1 VLSADATIVAVPHAR
16 AAAMLEPL
24 MPGVSRGL
32 IRLGSSPIVNL
43 HVVYDRRVC
52 EEPFAAGVKT
62 PVQYLFDRTAAG
74 GAPRDCQY
82 LAVSLSAAEREMRMS
97 VDALRECYLPAL
109 RELLPRAREAKI
121 ESFLVTRE
129 HAATFRPGPG
139 VAALRPGPE
148 TTVPGL
154 YLAGAWTDTGWPA
167 TLESAVRSGRAA
179 AVSALVR
186 LGFDSTRPSDRVGA
200 PSAATTPAAQTARA

>member
-1 VLSADATIVAVPHAR
+1 
-16 AAAMLEPL
+16 
-24 MPGVSRGL
+24 
-32 IRLGSSPIVNL
+32 
-43 HVVYDRRVC
+43 
-52 EEPFAAGVKT
+52 VKT
-62 PVQYLFDRTAAG
+62 PVQYLFDRTVAG

-167 TLESAVRSGRAA
+167 TLEGAVRSGHSAA
-179 AVSALVR
+179 SSALAA
-186 LGFDSTRPSDRVGA
+186 LGIDSTRPGARVRA
-200 PSAATTPAAQTARA
+200 WSATAAAQTARA